1 MCKVYIKQG
10 NNIIIKE
17 SVTFNAIKPL
27 DSIISGIKRV
37 TLVKVGSKART
48 IPYSRVV

>member
-10 NNIIIKE
+10 NSIIIKE

-27 DSIISGIKRV
+27 NSIISGVKRAA
-37 TLVKVGSKART
+37 LVKVNSKMRT
-48 IPYSRVV
+48 LSYCRTV